1 MVDLVFS
8 FEEYKNFIYEDYDE
22 LVDEEKMSR
31 GEAIARTFNE
41 YDMLAKK
48 SETDKAMVFLIFSEI
63 TVTHLKVFFSF
74 KNYLEQMLT
83 ELDFTVIKQ
92 ENKLTLEQF
101 NELFTRQKRVLQELK
116 KMPLDY
122 YSRVCWYYDE
132 LIEEVQKFLNNLVL
146 ENKNVDSLVPTV
158 LQRFDRDCRN
168 TKSEKFIVYTT
179 LAEYLLNQGL
189 TRVKGFQDVK
199 YELQSFCIK
208 DVSDEQLS
216 KDEQKK
222 LAVRI
227 CNVLLKI
234 KEYKQ

>member
-1 MVDLVFS
+1 MFS
-8 FEEYKNFIYEDYDE
+8 YEEYKYYIYEVYGE
-22 LVDEEKMSR
+22 LVEEEKMSR
-31 GEAIARTFNE
+31 KEAIARAFYE
-41 YDMLAKK
+41 YDMLPKE
-48 SETDKAMVFLIFSEI
+48 SETDKAMVFVIFSEI
-63 TVTHLKVFFSF
+63 IITHLKVLFTF
-74 KNYLEQMLT
+74 KNYIEQALT

-101 NELFTRQKRVLQELK
+101 NELFSRQKRVLQELK

-122 YSRVCWYYDE
+122 YSSVCWYYDE

-146 ENKNVDSLVPTV
+146 ENKNVDSLVPAV

-189 TRVKGFQDVK
+189 TGVKGFQDVK

-234 KEYKQ
+234 KEYE